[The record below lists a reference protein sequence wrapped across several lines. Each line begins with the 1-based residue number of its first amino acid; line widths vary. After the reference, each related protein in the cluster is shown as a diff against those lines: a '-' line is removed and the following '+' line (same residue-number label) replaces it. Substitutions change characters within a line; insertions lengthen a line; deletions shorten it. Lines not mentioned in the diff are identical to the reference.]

1 MNWRVKVNNENLIPN
16 NRRSKEEVREHSR
29 KGGIK
34 SGEVR
39 REKKTLKDTLKMLLA
54 LPIKDETT
62 KEMLSS
68 IGIAEKDMTRQITVC
83 LGALKAADN
92 GSYKSLDTIA
102 TLLGEKITKVEVSG
116 DTSPVIEEIDK
127 LLDKKE

>member
-1 MNWRVKVNNENLIPN
+1 MNDKNLIPSN
-16 NRRSKEEVREHSR
+16 KRTKKEARENGR